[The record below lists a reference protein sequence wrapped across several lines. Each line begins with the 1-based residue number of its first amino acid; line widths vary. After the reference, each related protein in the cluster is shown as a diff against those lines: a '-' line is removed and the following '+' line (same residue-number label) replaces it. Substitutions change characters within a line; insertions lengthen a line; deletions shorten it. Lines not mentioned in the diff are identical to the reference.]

1 MILSHN
7 KLNLLSLI
15 IIQASNA
22 IVPLILFPYVLKIMG
37 SDSYAQIVTT
47 EAVMFIIYAFVLYS
61 FEINGVSSVVKSR
74 DSVKPNALSKI
85 FINIFFI
92 RLSIL
97 LFTAI
102 PIYLLYLYYHNTIF
116 ELLLLWLLYPLSFIF
131 QSAYFYQGLER
142 NTLLALFVFTS
153 RMLTLIFIFI
163 FVSDNSD
170 IYLVPAI
177 IGGTYMFAGIL
188 SFLYIWVKYNIRLN
202 LINFSYVKDLI
213 MEGKEIFFGNVSV
226 ILFRG
231 SNVLLLGM
239 FTHDSLAISAYSI
252 AEKFIKSLQAVMRP
266 LNQYYFPKA
275 IVMLENNKYPNKT
288 ALKGLFRLSII
299 QLVSLLFLI
308 VVLFIVY
315 NSRASIDSLNNY
327 PHIEHIFLIISIML
341 PAILVGI
348 LNFMYGS
355 VGLNHLNSKKYYAKS
370 IFTTGILSILVASIL
385 IIFLKDYGAAIAFL
399 ISECLLFL
407 FILKKYF
414 KETPHMD
421 TIWK

>member
-275 IVMLENNKYPNKT
+275 IVMLENNKHPNKT

-327 PHIEHIFLIISIML
+327 PHIEHIFLIIS
-341 PAILVGI
+341 
-348 LNFMYGS
+348 
-355 VGLNHLNSKKYYAKS
+355 
-370 IFTTGILSILVASIL
+370 
-385 IIFLKDYGAAIAFL
+385 
-399 ISECLLFL
+399 FL
-407 FILKKYF
+407 F
-414 KETPHMD
+414 
-421 TIWK
+421 